1 MSELDKITKILSETS
16 LLVRKKECLAD
27 FRAVFVN
34 IEIIKRF
41 IRSEANRENSFE
53 RYVAFLLVF
62 KIFKMKNS
70 DGADDACNE
79 LLVMYPTTKSLDE
92 LSELMIYAEKQV
104 YSKWRKDTV
113 DYINDNFNYIFSDE
127 SYKMFSIPTLNLIR
141 EYQSEFS
148 SNLYEWIAKKKTFYL
163 IDYFED
169 FRKTLYKNLE
179 TVESMLNAVNITY
192 DSNRFKKVIEII
204 DGFQK
209 VNFKKLSDKFVDN
222 LVKQIEIND
231 LNEDDYDNTQVLY
244 RYLKKRKHPEAKRI
258 KQKLNR
264 SSQYSKQLAH
274 QGCMLSMNI
283 GFQITN
289 YWIKQPALQQ
299 MLSLTHMLYNGK
311 WVNCLGYS
319 LKEPSGNRS
328 VDLDHE
334 SNNLLLDIEESNI
347 ANSKTYK
354 SSQIVN
360 LTIESY
366 LKECIFSAILVDKK
380 AHSVWK
386 ENVMHFATDI
396 ENCLKSKDL
405 SRYIGMLLKNLDE
418 IGENDPEESIAYNC
432 EFLGCA
438 LIEKLLCEV
447 DIKNSDGELL
457 QNKTLSD
464 LLNLENRTIVSLLGK
479 KHIKALSY
487 FLTKNIPGDSDDLG
501 LNIRNSLAHLHN
513 IPENQLS
520 LRGISEIVWLFTD
533 VLNSVY
539 IYAILQ
545 NKLRRVKENNLDR

>member
-1 MSELDKITKILSETS
+1 MILMSELDEIKKILSETS
-16 LLVRKKECLAD
+16 LLVHKKECLPD
-27 FRAVFVN
+27 FRTVFVN

-41 IRSEANRENSFE
+41 ITSEANRENSFE
-53 RYVAFLLVF
+53 RYVAFILVF

-70 DGADDACNE
+70 DGADEACNE

-92 LSELMIYAEKQV
+92 LNELMIYAEKQV

-163 IDYFED
+163 IDYFEE
-169 FRKTLYKNLE
+169 FRKTLYKDLG

-204 DGFQK
+204 NGFQK
-209 VNFKKLSDKFVDN
+209 DDFKNLSDKFVDS
-222 LVKQIEIND
+222 LVKQIESND
-231 LNEDDYDNTQVLY
+231 LTEDNCVNIRKLY
-244 RYLKKRKHPEAKRI
+244 LYLEKRKHPEAKRI
-258 KQKLNR
+258 QQKLDR
-264 SSQYSKQLAH
+264 SSKYSKQLAH
-274 QGCMLSMNI
+274 QGCRVTMNI
-283 GFQITN
+283 DFRITN
-289 YWIKQPALQQ
+289 WINQPALQQ
-299 MLSLTHMLYNGK
+299 MLSLTHMLDNGK

-334 SNNLLLDIEESNI
+334 SNNLLLDVEESNI

-418 IGENDPEESIAYNC
+418 IGENDPEENIAYNC

-520 LRGISEIVWLFTD
+520 LKGIAKVVWLFTD
-533 VLNSVY
+533 IINSVY
-539 IYAILQ
+539 IYVCYPEIQ
-545 NKLRRVKENNLDR
+545 TTQS